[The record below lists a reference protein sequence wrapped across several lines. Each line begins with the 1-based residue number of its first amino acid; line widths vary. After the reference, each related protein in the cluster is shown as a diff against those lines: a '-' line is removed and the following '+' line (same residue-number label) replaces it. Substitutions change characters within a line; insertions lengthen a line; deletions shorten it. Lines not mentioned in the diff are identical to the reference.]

1 MTLNPDLMQSRCAE
15 IEDSHNRLEEIRSV
29 HFDECGT
36 ERPDPQPRPPTYD
49 PETSNSA
56 TLRTQGMVPLISSS

>member
-1 MTLNPDLMQSRCAE
+1 MTLNPALRQSRCAE

-36 ERPDPQPRPPTYD
+36 ERPDPQTYD
-49 PETSNSA
+49 P
-56 TLRTQGMVPLISSS
+56 LRTQGMVPLISSS

>member
-1 MTLNPDLMQSRCAE
+1 MTLNPALRQSRCAE

-36 ERPDPQPRPPTYD
+36 ERPDPQTYD
-49 PETSNSA
+49 LTPKPM
-56 TLRTQGMVPLISSS
+56 TLFARRVWCH